1 MGTSVGREG
10 LIEGCCQIA
19 DLIWRVSYSRSIR
32 RRDRLRRKPCNI
44 PTSRKNFLSRNV
56 QLGSPP
62 SLPPPPSPPTQPNS
76 NFVVCLIWKANG
88 TNSNPN
94 KENVPA
100 ENPNNRKHKLAQTQI
115 QDGHPPLRTLSKPH
129 HPPSQAFS
137 GGFKEHGTCDRVSF
151 IF

>member
-1 MGTSVGREG
+1 LLSDYG
-10 LIEGCCQIA
+10 I
-19 DLIWRVSYSRSIR
+19 DLASKLLALDPEKRPTAAEALQHPYFTKE
-32 RRDRLRRKPCNI
+32 LPKPER
-44 PTSRKNFLSRNV
+44 PT
-56 QLGSPP
+56 GEPP
-62 SLPPPPSPPTQPNS
+62 FTPPPPSPPTQPNS